1 MLGTFLVFFA
11 YLLSFGGEPPWNN
24 LRYPLLFSAIF
35 YVVACLSSK
44 TILFRDRIE
53 NSLNSPLFPW
63 CVSVLAAIVFARIKI
78 LQFYAGEISG
88 VDFSHI
94 DYAIWSTT
102 RGQWMGIPILP
113 HNQSFL
119 NFFGNHFSPIL
130 LIPVAVRWIWD
141 SPLSS
146 LVVHGLSLAA
156 AIPIFWKLANQY
168 LSSIYASALILIYVF
183 CGALAS
189 TLQFDIHQESF
200 FPLAWGLFFL
210 GIRGKAWHLVL
221 GAILIL
227 SVKEDAGIYLF
238 WACLV
243 LAALQKQKR
252 WMLLPLSVL
261 SLVFTY
267 MALKIWMPM
276 HQPEQTGVPYY
287 FTMWANYGSSFQ
299 EVIWKMLTHPHWVIS
314 DIFSNKALYKNLLPW
329 AFLPFTHLAG
339 IMALAP
345 LAVSSTSSGVQ
356 KGFGLYYG
364 IILVPIFFYISCL
377 ALEKKKRK
385 IFWVGFGLICSL
397 FVGGGFLKF
406 PKPLEYWGEL
416 ESAVKKTAGIEGQT
430 VWVQSGMLPF
440 LPYETRWRRIDGLNQ
455 LTNPEVVE
463 VVFFEG
469 LEKSTVLESPNEL
482 EEFLK
487 RERFQLVDS
496 SERWK
501 RYKR

>member
-1 MLGTFLVFFA
+1 MFVG
-11 YLLSFGGEPPWNN
+11 YLLSFGGEAPWNN
-24 LRYPLLFSAIF
+24 LRYPLLLVAVV
-35 YVVACLSSK
+35 YLVACGHSRR
-44 TILFRDRIE
+44 ILFREKIE
-53 NSLNSPLFPW
+53 SCLKSSLFPW
-63 CVSVLAAIVFARIKI
+63 YVAILASIVFARIKI

-102 RGQWMGIPILP
+102 KGQWMGIPILP
-113 HNQSFL
+113 PNQSFL

-130 LIPVAVRWIWD
+130 FIPVVFRWIWD

-146 LVVHGLSLAA
+146 LVVHALSLAA
-156 AIPIFWKLANQY
+156 AVPVFWRLANQY
-168 LSSIYASALILIYVF
+168 VSAIYASALVLIYVF
-183 CGALAS
+183 CGSLAS

-210 GIRGKAWHLVL
+210 GIRGRAWLLFL

-243 LAALQKQKR
+243 LAALQKEKR
-252 WMLLPLSVL
+252 WMLLPLSIL
-261 SLVFTY
+261 SLAFTY
-267 MALKIWMPM
+267 LALKVWMPM
-276 HQPEQTGVPYY
+276 HQPEQTNVPYY
-287 FTMWANYGSSFQ
+287 FTMWASYGSNFQ
-299 EVIWKMLTHPHWVIS
+299 EVIWKMLTHPHWVLS

-329 AFLPFTHLAG
+329 AFLPFTHFAG
-339 IMALAP
+339 LLALAP
-345 LAVSSTSSGVQ
+345 LAVSSTASGVQ

-364 IILVPIFFYISCL
+364 IILVPIFFYISCI

-385 IFWVGFGLICSL
+385 NYWIGFGLICSL
-397 FVGGGFLKF
+397 FVGGGYLKF
-406 PKPLEYWGEL
+406 PKPIEFWTEV
-416 ESAVKKTAGIEGQT
+416 ESAVQKTVATEEKT
-430 VWVQSGMLPF
+430 VWVQSGLLPF
-440 LPYETRWRRIDGLNQ
+440 LPYEVRWRRIDGLNQ
-455 LTNPEVVE
+455 LMNPEVVE

-469 LEKSTVLESPNEL
+469 LEMSTVSESTKEVD
-482 EEFLK
+482 EFLK
-487 RERFQLVDS
+487 KEKFQLVDS